1 MDHLDAPILVPQDF
15 APRPNVDIF
24 GRKRPTPIAAPIP
37 AVNIFGQV
45 KPSARPPPA
54 PVAPPA
60 PVITKPAHP
69 ATTAVKPQAEPKPIL
84 PQDSTVV
91 APVQIKP
98 AMAVQVQAP
107 QLQKA
112 TPVGPKIQPAVPME
126 IKPTQKAT
134 PVTADI
140 KPTAPLQAAAGNSNK
155 AARISDVKQPKSAKN
170 RNQKNADGQ
179 APKQQQ
185 NGQQHKSV
193 QPQYPS
199 QRSRNRD
206 NYSAKPASAPVKLS
220 ARSYFTSAKAQ
231 FHPKDLGPLDPA
243 SVGCFINNL
252 PPITNWK
259 NLAAEIKGGP
269 IHSIVLWHS
278 TTEVPREVPVV
289 KEVKRSDAEEEDDK
303 EDEDEKEQSPKYKE
317 PCESF
322 DSEVES
328 DFDDD
333 SDDDSDSESS
343 EPKMMTIM
351 EKVVKAMATVY
362 FVDEESADRF
372 ASYHETAHSKILGTG
387 VVYRRVPPKL
397 LTPLR
402 RWHKTDT
409 RALVIRDLP
418 QDMSNTEISR
428 WVHDQMI
435 GSDSVFQRYVQQVT
449 PNENRNSCHLVMV
462 SVEDAILMKAAFNAA
477 IASDPMRL
485 RHVRVDFCQ
494 DPSSLVSL

>member
-1 MDHLDAPILVPQDF
+1 
-15 APRPNVDIF
+15 
-24 GRKRPTPIAAPIP
+24 
-37 AVNIFGQV
+37 
-45 KPSARPPPA
+45 
-54 PVAPPA
+54 
-60 PVITKPAHP
+60 
-69 ATTAVKPQAEPKPIL
+69 VKPQAEPKPII
-84 PQDSTVV
+84 PQNSTVV
-91 APVQIKP
+91 APAQIKP
-98 AMAVQVQAP
+98 AVVVQVQAP

-112 TPVGPKIQPAVPME
+112 APVGLKVQPAVPME
-126 IKPTQKAT
+126 MKPIQKAT
-134 PVTADI
+134 PVTADV
-140 KPTAPLQAAAGNSNK
+140 KPVAPLQAAAGNSK
-155 AARISDVKQPKSAKN
+155 KSARTSDVNQPKSAKN
-170 RNQKNADGQ
+170 RNQKNADGRG
-179 APKQQQ
+179 PRQQQ
-185 NGQQHKSV
+185 KGQQHKSV

-199 QRSRNRD
+199 QRSRDRD
-206 NYSAKPASAPVKLS
+206 TYSAKPAPAPVKLS

-231 FHPKDLGPLDPA
+231 FHPKDLGPLDSV

-289 KEVKRSDAEEEDDK
+289 KEVTKNSEEEEEEEEDK
-303 EDEDEKEQSPKYKE
+303 EGEEEKEQSSKYQE

-333 SDDDSDSESS
+333 SDAESS

-351 EKVVKAMATVY
+351 EKVVKAMAVVY

-372 ASYHETAHSKILGTG
+372 ASYHETAHSRILGTG
-387 VVYRRVPPKL
+387 VVYRQVPPKL

-402 RWHKTDT
+402 RWHKTNT
-409 RALVIRDLP
+409 RALVIKDLP